1 MLHSHIGSGNDVV
14 LACGHC
20 ARSRARP
27 IAAGKSLRN
36 FVLNEPRGG
45 VLRHVSLLVPARQ
58 ALALMGLGVDRR
70 ACRVVMGRG
79 AYPVRLTNN
88 NYSHYY
94 FFTARLTGSRLRENE
109 LNDTPHRQ

>member
-1 MLHSHIGSGNDVV
+1 MTRAV
-14 LACGHC
+14 LACRHC

-27 IAAGKSLRN
+27 IAANKSLRN

-45 VLRHVSLLVPARQ
+45 VLRHVNLLLPARQ

-70 ACRVVMGRG
+70 ACRLLIGSG
-79 AYPVRLTNN
+79 AYPARSLPDPLTNN

-94 FFTARLTGSRLRENE
+94 FFTAQLTDSLLPENE